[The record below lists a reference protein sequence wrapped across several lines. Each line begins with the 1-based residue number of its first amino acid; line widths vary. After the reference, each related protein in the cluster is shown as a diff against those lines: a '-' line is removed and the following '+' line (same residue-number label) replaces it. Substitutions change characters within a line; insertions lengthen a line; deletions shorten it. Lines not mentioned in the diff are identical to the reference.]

1 MSDCFVT
8 PWTCSL
14 RRLLC
19 PWDFPEEYWSGLP
32 FPSPGNLPGSGIK
45 LMSRARAGTFS
56 TAEPPGK
63 PTQRNK
69 NVFYASSPSVKSA
82 AQDVCHPFHGLT
94 PQKNASHCD
103 SGLKIFK
110 HVSAYS
116 SSPDRI
122 TRSIFPEAFILIL
135 EISHPLTWL
144 LISHTSCICLLK
156 SHKVKFS
163 HS

>member
-1 MSDCFVT
+1 MDLQPAQAPRSMGF
-8 PWTCSL
+8 P
-14 RRLLC
+14 RRILEWVAISFSRESSRFRDQTHVSRTGRHILYR
-19 PWDFPEEYWSGLP
+19 WAAREAHTK
-32 FPSPGNLPGSGIK
+32 K
-45 LMSRARAGTFS
+45 L
-56 TAEPPGK
+56 
-63 PTQRNK
+63 

-103 SGLKIFK
+103 SRLKIFK